1 MEVIAV
7 KNEQEMSEKAASLI
21 AAQITANPDIVL
33 GLATGGTPEGTY
45 REWIHHAAGLPLS
58 RLQTFN
64 LDEYAGLSP
73 DHPNSY
79 HRYMEEKL
87 FRPLE
92 LRTGQT
98 HLPKGDADDLQE
110 EARRYEQNI
119 QESGGINL
127 QLLGIGENGHIGFNE
142 PGTSFDSRT
151 HIVELKPSTR
161 EANARFFEK
170 KEEVPQRAVTMGI
183 ATIMESRRILLLA
196 SGIRKKEAVAAL
208 LHGEKSEDFPA
219 SVLQDHPYVTIIADE
234 AALSGVSLNQLES
247 REQRPCER
255 RETELG

>member
-7 KNEQEMSEKAASLI
+7 KNEQEMSEKAASII
-21 AAQITANPDIVL
+21 AAQITDNPDIVL

-45 REWIHHAAGLPLS
+45 REWIRNAAGLPLS

-73 DHPNSY
+73 NHPNSY

-92 LRTGQT
+92 LRSGQT
-98 HLPKGDADDLQE
+98 HLPKGDADDLQA
-110 EARRYEQNI
+110 EARRYEQDI
-119 QESGGINL
+119 QEGGGIDL

-151 HIVELKPSTR
+151 HIVKLKPSTR
-161 EANARFFEK
+161 EANARFFDD
-170 KEEVPQRAVTMGI
+170 KEEVPYHAVTMGI
-183 ATIMESRRILLLA
+183 QTIMESRHILLLA
-196 SGIRKKEAVAAL
+196 SGTRKQEAVTNL
-208 LHGEKSEDFPA
+208 LEGKINEDFPA
-219 SVLQDHPYVTIIADE
+219 SVLQNHPYVTIIADE
-234 AALSGVSLNQLES
+234 AALSGISFNKWISEG
-247 REQRPCER
+247 RE
-255 RETELG
+255 RETR